1 MRNPLMDSD
10 PTHRLGNG
18 AVPAPQVAPAT
29 TLGEARRLLAS
40 TDADALVVA
49 VDREPVGVITAHVL
63 LDGESPLPA
72 TSTVADAMDY
82 EAVRIDPAAGER
94 DTMRAYVRAAWDSV
108 LHRHPYRDRSA
119 G

>member
-1 MRNPLMDSD
+1 MSTRPRQSAAALPL
-10 PTHRLGNG
+10 
-18 AVPAPQVAPAT
+18 
-29 TLGEARRLLAS
+29 ARRLLAR
-40 TDADALVVA
+40 THADALVVA

-63 LDGESPLPA
+63 LEGESPLPA
-72 TSTVADAMDY
+72 TSSVADAMDY

-94 DTMRAYVRAAWDSV
+94 DTMRTYVRAAWASV